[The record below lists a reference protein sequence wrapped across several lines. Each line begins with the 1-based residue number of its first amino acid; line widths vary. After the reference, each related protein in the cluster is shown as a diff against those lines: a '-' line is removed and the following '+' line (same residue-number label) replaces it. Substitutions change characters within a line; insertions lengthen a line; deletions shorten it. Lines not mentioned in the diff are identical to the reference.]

1 VSAPATTGAR
11 PGPRAVRRL
20 GVDVR
25 ASLGLVGSMLKWLS
39 LAALFP
45 ALLALGYREPTW
57 PFLTALAAGAAAGLG
72 LERLGRGRPIMALR
86 EGYLVVALTWLL
98 ASAFGAIPYLLSGD
112 EQLARPVDAY
122 FEAMSGFTTTGAS
135 VLTDIEALNRSMAM
149 WRQFTQ
155 WLGGM
160 GIIVLALAV
169 LPRLR
174 IGGRQ
179 LLEAELPGP
188 EIDDL
193 SSRIRQTARR
203 LWGLYVALTAALA
216 LILTGLGWTGL
227 DDRLDLYQA
236 VAHAFSTMPTGGFST
251 QARSIE
257 AFAPITQWVL
267 IVFMILAGMNFAL
280 LYRALV
286 RRQPRAIARDEELR
300 LYLVL
305 LALGAFLLSLVLL
318 THDLRGSGH
327 AIRHGIFQ
335 AVSIVTTTGFA
346 SIDFAGWT
354 TLALLTIA
362 GLMFVGGSA
371 GSTGGSVKVVR
382 HLLMARQLRREV
394 RYTVQPELVEPI
406 RLNRSIVDERTLRAV
421 IAFVLLY
428 LGVFV
433 IGAGVLAVD
442 GAIQGPSERPIILI
456 ATAATTLGNV
466 GPAFGFAGPMGS
478 FEPFSDVSTV
488 TLTAM
493 MWLGRLELIP
503 VLALFTRSFWR
514 T

>member
-1 VSAPATTGAR
+1 
-11 PGPRAVRRL
+11 
-20 GVDVR
+20 
-25 ASLGLVGSMLKWLS
+25 MLKWLS
-39 LAALFP
+39 LATLFP
-45 ALLALGYREPTW
+45 TALALGYGESPW
-57 PFLTALAAGAAAGLG
+57 PFLAALAVGGGTGLA
-72 LERLGRGRPIMALR
+72 LERLGRGRPILALR

-98 ASAFGAIPYLLSGD
+98 ASALGAIPYLLSGE

-135 VLTDIEALNRSMAM
+135 ILTDIESLNRSLGM

-188 EIDDL
+188 EIEDL

-203 LWGLYVALTAALA
+203 LWTLYVALTALLA
-216 LILTGLGWTGL
+216 FVLAVLGWTGL
-227 DDRLDLYQA
+227 DDELDLYQA
-236 VAHAFSTMPTGGFST
+236 VAHAFTTMPTGGFST

-257 AFAPITQWVL
+257 AFAGITQWVL
-267 IVFMILAGMNFAL
+267 IVFMALAGMNFAL
-280 LYRALV
+280 LYRAFV

-300 LYLVL
+300 LYLLL

-318 THDLRGSGH
+318 THDLRGSEH
-327 AIRHGIFQ
+327 AVRHGIFQ
-335 AVSIVTTTGFA
+335 AVSLVTTTGYA
-346 SIDFAGWT
+346 SIDFAGWGA
-354 TLALLTIA
+354 LALLTMTA
-362 GLMFVGGSA
+362 LMFVGGSA

-394 RYTVQPELVEPI
+394 RYTVQPEIVEPI
-406 RLNRSIVDERTLRAV
+406 RLNRSVVDERTLRAV
-421 IAFVLLY
+421 TAFVLLY

-433 IGAGVLAVD
+433 VGAGVLAVD
-442 GAIQGPSERPIILI
+442 GAIQGPREQPILLI
-456 ATAATTLGNV
+456 AAAATTLGNV

-488 TLTAM
+488 TMTLL
-493 MWLGRLELIP
+493 MWFGRLELIP

>member
-1 VSAPATTGAR
+1 VSPSATRTGR
-11 PGPRAVRRL
+11 RVPGPGRRL
-20 GVDVR
+20 GVDVL
-25 ASLGLVGSMLKWLS
+25 ASLGLVGTMLKWLS
-39 LAALFP
+39 LAAAFP
-45 ALLALGYREPTW
+45 AVLAVGYGETPW
-57 PFLTALAAGAAAGLG
+57 PFVVAGAVGTVAGLG
-72 LERLGRGRPIMALR
+72 LERLGRGRPIVALR
-86 EGYLVVALTWLL
+86 EGYLVVALTWVL
-98 ASAFGAIPYLLSGD
+98 ASAFGAIPYLLSGED
-112 EQLARPVDAY
+112 QLARPVDAY

-135 VLTDIEALNRSMAM
+135 ILTDLEALNSSLAM

-188 EIDDL
+188 EIDEL
-193 SSRIRQTARR
+193 SSRIRQTAQR

-216 LILTGLGWTGL
+216 LTLAGLGWTGL
-227 DDRLDLYQA
+227 DGRMNLYEA
-236 VAHAFSTMPTGGFST
+236 VAHAFTTMPTGGFST

-257 AFAPITQWVL
+257 EFAPVTQWVL
-267 IVFMILAGMNFAL
+267 ILFMVLAGTNFAL
-280 LYRALV
+280 LYRAIV
-286 RRQPRAIARDEELR
+286 RRQPRAIVRDEELR
-300 LYLVL
+300 LYLAL
-305 LALGAFLLSLVLL
+305 LVLGAAVLTLVLV
-318 THDLRGSGH
+318 THDLDGSGD
-327 AIRHGIFQ
+327 AVRHGVFQ
-335 AVSIVTTTGFA
+335 AVSTLTTTGYA

-354 TLALLTIA
+354 TLALLTLA

-371 GSTGGSVKVVR
+371 GSTSGSVKVVR

-406 RLNRSIVDERTLRAV
+406 RLNRSVVDERTLRAV
-421 IAFVLLY
+421 TAFVMLY

-433 IGAGVLAVD
+433 VGAGVLAID
-442 GAIQGPSERPIILI
+442 GAIQGPPEQPILLV
-456 ATAATTLGNV
+456 AAAATTLGNV

-488 TLTAM
+488 TMTLL
-493 MWLGRLELIP
+493 MWFGRLELIP